1 MKKVFRKIRNM
12 FFSKKHDELVYKI
25 KNKQK
30 RLKVLQVELN
40 KINHLAEHGILG
52 DRLLDKQ
59 IMLEQNVRTLKS
71 DILFLKWRYQDKIY
85 YVKYKP

>member
-12 FFSKKHDELVYKI
+12 VFPKKHDELVFKI
-25 KNKQK
+25 KNKQDC
-30 RLKVLQVELN
+30 LKVLQVELN

-59 IMLEQNVRTLKS
+59 IMLEQNVRTMKN
-71 DILFLKWRYQDKIY
+71 DILLLKWRYQSKLY
-85 YVKYKP
+85 FGK

>member
-1 MKKVFRKIRNM
+1 MSKGILYRIRNM
-12 FFSKKHDELVYKI
+12 FFQKKHDELVFKI
-25 KNKQK
+25 KNKQE

-59 IMLEQNVRTLKS
+59 IMLEQNVRTIKN
-71 DILFLKWRYQDKIY
+71 DILLLKWRYQNKLY
-85 YVKYKP
+85 FGE

>member
-12 FFSKKHDELVYKI
+12 FFSKKHDELVFKI
-25 KNKQK
+25 KNKQE

-59 IMLEQNVRTLKS
+59 IMLEQNVRTMKN
-71 DILFLKWRYQDKIY
+71 DILLLKWRYQCKIY
-85 YVKYKP
+85 YVK